1 MRNSSGKLLI
11 AVMLLAAVAAAA
23 ASWWFRYSA
32 THKTVEF
39 WGPQAAVLLRD
50 APHVVLRS
58 YDQGTNTDVTS
69 AKSASHDISDAR
81 GLVHLRTA
89 LLEDGSYDWTA
100 KTGVDSNWTSS
111 LVFETA
117 AGAEPRLVILFS
129 PDFNWAANGSSDA
142 NPRPVVCCKPISDGL
157 KTFFNEIL
165 AEPSSK
171 N

>member
-11 AVMLLAAVAAAA
+11 AAMLLAALAAAA

-32 THKTVEF
+32 THRTVEF
-39 WGPQAAVLLRD
+39 WGPEAAVLLRD
-50 APHVVLRS
+50 APHVALRS

-69 AKSASHDISDAR
+69 AKSTSHDISNAR

-89 LLEDGSYDWTA
+89 LLEDSSYDWSA
-100 KTGVDSNWTSS
+100 KTAVDSDWKSS
-111 LVFETA
+111 LVFEVT

-142 NPRPVVCCKPISDGL
+142 MPQPVVCCKPISDGL

-165 AEPSSK
+165 TDSSSGH
-171 N
+171 